1 MAFLNEMTEKISKAG
16 QGVAQSTKNLAA
28 TAKLNASIA
37 EEEKNIK
44 ACYTKI
50 GEAYYL
56 ANNENPDEDMQEWV
70 VSITE
75 SLEKIS
81 AYKEQLQK
89 IKGIGVCPSCGEEVP
104 ADSAFCAH
112 CGAKI
117 EQE

>member
-1 MAFLNEMTEKISKAG
+1 MAFLNDMTEKLSKAG

-28 TAKLNASIA
+28 TAKLNAAIA

-44 ACYTKI
+44 GCYALI
-50 GEAYYL
+50 GEAYYV
-56 ANNENPDEDMQEWV
+56 AHSDDPDESMKEWV
-70 VSITE
+70 VSISE

-81 AYKEQLQK
+81 DYKEQLKK
-89 IKGIGVCPSCGEEVP
+89 IKGINICPNCGEEVP

-117 EQE
+117 EQN

>member
-1 MAFLNEMTEKISKAG
+1 MAFFDDMTEKISKAG

-28 TAKLNASIA
+28 TAKLNAAIS

-44 ACYTKI
+44 SCYAKI
-50 GEAYYL
+50 GEHYYL
-56 ANNENPDEDMQEWV
+56 THNENPSEDMAEWV
-70 VSITE
+70 TAVTE

-81 AYKEQLQK
+81 DFKEQLQR
-89 IKGIGVCPSCGEEVP
+89 IKGISVCPNCGEEVA

-112 CGAKI
+112 CGAKM

>member
-1 MAFLNEMTEKISKAG
+1 MAFLNDVTEKISKAG

-28 TAKLNASIA
+28 TARLNAAIA
-37 EEEKNIK
+37 EEEKTIK
-44 ACYTKI
+44 GCYTKI

-56 ANNENPDEDMQEWV
+56 ANNENPDDNLREWV
-70 VSITE
+70 VAISE

-81 AYKEQLQK
+81 DFKEQLQK